1 MNGLQKKIQKYLKK
15 TTTYIKKKKTDNK
28 YITKK
33 KKGKYITK
41 KKGKYITKKEKQ
53 KTDIKILLLIPLY
66 FFLIHEIF
74 SFDNIKLFFVFKAP
88 SQADDIKDLQI
99 EGMSIG
105 DSALDFFPKSLIKNG
120 TKKVTL

>member
-1 MNGLQKKIQKYLKK
+1 MDYKKIQKYLKGNHNLH
-15 TTTYIKKKKTDNK
+15 KKKKTDNK

-66 FFLIHEIF
+66 
-74 SFDNIKLFFVFKAP
+74 LF
-88 SQADDIKDLQI
+88 I
-99 EGMSIG
+99 
-105 DSALDFFPKSLIKNG
+105 
-120 TKKVTL
+120 